1 MNHST
6 RPRHIF
12 AAACLLLLTAW
23 TGVQPHFAGAQ
34 TIAGNASFSSAGDQN
49 LLTYDFGTYLAGPN
63 LSFDFSVFN
72 LPSGSGSTAPLTL
85 AGVSS
90 IGSTAGIE
98 LQHLPIA
105 GLAGGSS
112 APLSLVLK
120 RNVFGDFA
128 VNYLLEFSS
137 DGLPSEPAQLITVSG
152 FGRVVLGG
160 DVDVD
165 NDVDGADFLIW
176 QRGMGLGPSATLE
189 QGDANLNGF
198 VTADDLALWK
208 ANFGTTAPMV
218 NSVVSAQV
226 PEPQAAIL
234 LLVAAGVFAGCR
246 TRRFRSLSA
255 TMPQG

>member
-1 MNHST
+1 MNHPT

-72 LPSGSGSTAPLTL
+72 LSSGPGATAPLSL
-85 AGVSS
+85 ASVSS
-90 IGSTAGIE
+90 IGSSTGIE
-98 LQHLPIA
+98 LQHLPIS
-105 GLAGGSS
+105 GLPSGSS

-120 RNVFGDFA
+120 RNTFGDFA
-128 VNYLLEFSS
+128 VNYLLEFAS
-137 DGLPSEPAQLITVSG
+137 DGLPDEPLQLITVSG

-160 DVDVD
+160 DVDID
-165 NDVDGADFLIW
+165 NDVDGVDFLTW
-176 QRGMGLGPSATLE
+176 QRGAGLGPNATLE
-189 QGDANLNGF
+189 QGDATLNGF
-198 VTADDLALWK
+198 VNADDLTLWK
-208 ANFGTTAPMV
+208 SNFGTVAPTMI
-218 NSVVSAQV
+218 SIASSPL

-234 LLVAAGVFAGCR
+234 LLVAAGVFAACR